1 MINTCMDTANY
12 QVRGGGGGWTRM
24 LISSIYHSAVAN
36 MHDLILQIM

>member
-12 QVRGGGGGWTRM
+12 QVRGGGWTRM

-36 MHDLILQIM
+36 VHELILQIM